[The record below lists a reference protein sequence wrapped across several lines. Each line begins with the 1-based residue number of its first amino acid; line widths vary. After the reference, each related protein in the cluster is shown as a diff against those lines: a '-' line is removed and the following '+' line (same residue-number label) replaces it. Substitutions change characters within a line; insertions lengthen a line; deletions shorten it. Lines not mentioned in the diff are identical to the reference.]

1 MDYFTVLNYQGSKKN
16 LIEFIHESL
25 NAYIDETDIILD
37 IFCGTCSV
45 GYSYKRSNTVF
56 ANDTEKYAQT
66 IASALLGPGID
77 SLNVFNVELYKHNL
91 NRNLASFQ
99 EDVSKEELYLNNRET
114 KNLISLYR
122 EFKTIWNSDIFQTL
136 DKSRYQLFV
145 SYYSTSYFG
154 IRQAIEIDS
163 IRETIETCDDCNR
176 NVLLT
181 CLFFAMKECVFSKD
195 GHMAQP
201 LDLEKN
207 SVRLINQREKSIY
220 SYFVDK
226 LSDFLNGVFP
236 SGKVENKTFN
246 EDFESV
252 IKNKIIQDD
261 VTVIYAD
268 PPYTDMQYSRYYH
281 LLNTV
286 IDYNYPK
293 PTVSRGKY
301 TKGLYLENRFQ
312 SQLSRKSSC
321 LDSMEKLIEFS
332 KKYNKTLAISFAYPQ
347 NRDAQKTDRYVMSID
362 GLIES
367 CKKEFGTDKVH
378 VRKVN
383 YQHSNNRNSETKKV
397 LEYLIICERER

>member
-25 NAYIDETDIILD
+25 NEYIDETDIILD

-77 SLNVFNVELYKHNL
+77 SLNVFNEELYRHNL
-91 NRNLASFQ
+91 NKNLTFFH
-99 EDVSKEELYLNNRET
+99 EDVSKEELHLKNRET
-114 KNLISLYR
+114 KNLLSLYR
-122 EFKTIWNSDIFQTL
+122 EFKTIWNSDIFQTI

-145 SYYSTSYFG
+145 TYYSTSYFG

-163 IRETIETCDDCNR
+163 IRETIEQGDTCNKDI
-176 NVLLT
+176 LLT

-220 SYFVDK
+220 SCFIDK

-236 SGKVENKTFN
+236 AGKDGNKTFN

-252 IKNKIIQDD
+252 IKNKSIKDD

-286 IDYNYPK
+286 VYYNYPK
-293 PTVSRGKY
+293 PTVNRGKY

-321 LDSMEKLIEFS
+321 LGSMEKLIEFS
-332 KKYNKTLAISFAYPQ
+332 KKYNKTLVISFAYPQ
-347 NRDAQKTDRYVMSID
+347 NRDTQKTDRYVMSID
-362 GLIES
+362 DLIEL
-367 CKKEFGTDKVH
+367 CEKEFGIDKVH
-378 VRKVN
+378 VKKVN

-397 LEYLIICERER
+397 LEYLIICEREK